1 MGFGGSINADYLPVF
16 AIESAVICCLS
27 ISWAIQG
34 RLTAEMGGHLAWSI
48 GHPVDGL
55 ARLMVFN
62 EYVTVLAGG
71 IPTPLKN
78 SSPLG

>member
-1 MGFGGSINADYLPVF
+1 MGFGGSRNADYLPVF

-48 GHPVDGL
+48 GHPVDVL
-55 ARLMVFN
+55 LSLM
-62 EYVTVLAGG
+62 AGG
-71 IPTPLKN
+71 IPTPLKI